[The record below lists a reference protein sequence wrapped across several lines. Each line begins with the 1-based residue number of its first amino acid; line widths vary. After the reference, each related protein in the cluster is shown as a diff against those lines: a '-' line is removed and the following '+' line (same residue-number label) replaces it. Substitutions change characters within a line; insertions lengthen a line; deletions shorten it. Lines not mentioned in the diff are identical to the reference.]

1 MHNRELQD
9 LYSTRLIKSR
19 NMRRT
24 GQATCIW
31 EKRHE
36 YRVLVGE
43 PQRRRP
49 PEKSRLRWED
59 NFRKDF

>member
-9 LYSTRLIKSR
+9 LYSARLIRSR
-19 NMRRT
+19 KMRRT

-43 PQRRRP
+43 PQRKRP
-49 PEKSRLRWED
+49 LEKSGLHERIIL
-59 NFRKDF
+59 